1 MSIPGIKSIHFCWH
15 HKFYNAAVDAQ
26 YLFNNV
32 RGCQKCMYF
41 LVFCSFCVL
50 LFLCL
55 FLINVCVPL
64 SLSVSVPHSVLYVV
78 LLDLI
83 LLITYMYSTSLLIL
97 CMPLSLSLCPFSL
110 SPSRPPAGVAVSES
124 YSFVLTNIA
133 GKRRFGYC
141 RRLLVKCIYETRKL
155 CRHECVQV

>member
-1 MSIPGIKSIHFCWH
+1 MS
-15 HKFYNAAVDAQ
+15 V
-26 YLFNNV
+26 
-32 RGCQKCMYF
+32 
-41 LVFCSFCVL
+41 
-50 LFLCL
+50 FLCL
-55 FLINVCVPL
+55 V
-64 SLSVSVPHSVLYVV
+64 SLSVCLTLFYVV

-83 LLITYMYSTSLLIL
+83 LLITYSISLLIL

-110 SPSRPPAGVAVSES
+110 SPSYPPADVAVSES

-141 RRLLVKCIYETRKL
+141 RRLLVRCIYETWKL